1 MKKIT
6 ALFLSLLL
14 VFSLAACKQEK
25 SSSEP
30 VLSNNTAKKYFDEI
44 LNNEKEFYLP
54 HKESNILLSN
64 YNKKALYYSY
74 VDMDNDTIDE
84 LAIEFEDGNVLILR
98 VDVESVIGFEF
109 GMRGMYQ
116 INTDGSFC
124 WNENS
129 GNTYGCSMLEFTDK
143 AYNTIELWRVE
154 TNESGSTVYYIDGK
168 VATKQ
173 EFDSLIVPPSINW
186 NSFSTTPQN
195 Q

>member
-54 HKESNILLSN
+54 HKESNIILSN
-64 YNKKALYYSY
+64 YNKKALNYSY
-74 VDMDNDTIDE
+74 VDMDNDNIDE
-84 LAIEFEDGNVLILR
+84 LVIELETFDILILR
-98 VDVESVIGFEF
+98 IDGESVIGFEF
-109 GMRGMYQ
+109 GHRAMAS
-116 INTDGSFC
+116 IFTDGSFL
-124 WNENS
+124 WNQNS
-129 GNTYGCSMLEFTDK
+129 GNTYGCSRLEFTGK
-143 AYNTIELWRVE
+143 TYKTIELWRVE
-154 TNESGSTVYYIDGK
+154 NNESGFTVYYIDGK